1 MLDFGEFSF
10 GPDIIIFC
18 MPVLLHII
26 LIFCFPQVGYNVLD
40 LGKDKKW
47 LEEEKEAEDLRRSG
61 KQKSKHHPAKATIAE
76 KCPECGTEKM
86 YFWTR
91 QLRSADEGQTV
102 FFECTN
108 DMCGHRFC
116 TNS

>member
-1 MLDFGEFSF
+1 
-10 GPDIIIFC
+10 
-18 MPVLLHII
+18 MP
-26 LIFCFPQVGYNVLD
+26 FYVGYNVLD
-40 LGKDKKW
+40 LGANKKW
-47 LEEEKEAEDLRRSG
+47 LEEEKEAEEMRRTG